1 MNLNDLSTLAMDTL
15 RDPRTTAGRLIAQDV
30 GMPALWLAL
39 VLAAVLNALL
49 VGVNMVLFPTASFPL
64 PPIFLNP
71 LVYAAVMAAG
81 LAFSI
86 FVLTWVGG
94 KMGGQARLQ
103 EVAVVLI
110 WLQYLRLAAQ
120 VLLLVM
126 TLLIPVL
133 AVIAT
138 FAIALYSF
146 FLLLTFLDVAHRFG
160 SLGKSALVI
169 VFSFLGVIFALSML
183 LTLLGVTTPEMS

>member
-49 VGVNMVLFPTASFPL
+49 VGVNMELFPTASFPL

>member
-1 MNLNDLSTLAMDTL
+1 MNLNDLSALAMDTL
-15 RDPRTTAGRLIAQDV
+15 RDPRATAERLLAQDV
-30 GMPALWLAL
+30 GMPTLWLAL
-39 VLAAVLNALL
+39 GLAAVLNALL
-49 VGVNMVLFPTASFPL
+49 VGVNMVLFPAANFPL
-64 PPIFLNP
+64 PQFLLNP
-71 LVYAAVMAAG
+71 LFYAATMAAG

-86 FVLTWVGG
+86 FVLTWVGDR
-94 KMGGQARLQ
+94 MGGQARLE
-103 EVAVVLI
+103 EVAVLLI
-110 WLQYLRLAAQ
+110 WLQYLRLVAQ

-133 AVIAT
+133 AIVAT

-146 FLLLTFLDVAHRFG
+146 YLLLTFLDVAHRFG